1 MKQYFINGALT
12 LMLAFGLTTNASAG
26 LLGIYAG
33 VGIGQSE
40 ITDLNPTDDD
50 TGTKIYAGYRILGP
64 LAIEVASVDM
74 GKFYSDAI
82 SIDGI
87 SLDAV
92 GYVPLGVVNVFAK
105 AGLFS
110 WKADYSG
117 TLEETG
123 TSAKYGIGI
132 EYNLFT
138 AVDLRVEYET
148 YTDVMDTTTTSDIT
162 LISAGV
168 NISF

>member
-1 MKQYFINGALT
+1 
-12 LMLAFGLTTNASAG
+12 MLAFGLTSNATAG

-33 VGIGQSE
+33 IGAGPSE
-40 ITDLNPTDDD
+40 TVDYTTNVDD
-50 TGTKIYAGYRILGP
+50 TGVKIYAGYRILGP
-64 LAIEVASVDM
+64 LAVEFATVDM
-74 GKFYSDAI
+74 ADFSGTTINGY
-82 SIDGI
+82 

-110 WKADYSG
+110 WTADYSG

-123 TSAKYGIGI
+123 TSAKYGVGV

-138 AVDLRVEYET
+138 AVDFRLEYET
-148 YTDVMDTTTTSDIT
+148 YTDVMDGATMTDMT
-162 LISAGV
+162 LISAGI